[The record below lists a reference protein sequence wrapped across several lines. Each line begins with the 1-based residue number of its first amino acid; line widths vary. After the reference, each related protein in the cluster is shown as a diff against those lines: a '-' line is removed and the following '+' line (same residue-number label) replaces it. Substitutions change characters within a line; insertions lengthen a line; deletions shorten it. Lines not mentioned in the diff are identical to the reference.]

1 MITVIIAGGSGTRLW
16 PLSTPHYPKHLLRLT
31 NNRSSLQNTYD
42 RAKRISDKVYII
54 TEAGHSEHVF
64 EQLPDITEQRVI
76 IEPGRRGTA
85 SCFIASIDRIL
96 QHESEDES
104 IVFMHADHH
113 IRDVAGF
120 VNTVKYAGKTAKKEE
135 RIVLLGV
142 EPHYPATG
150 FGYIKK
156 DKPLDENGSSFVY
169 KVDSFIEKPN
179 YETASD
185 YIKSG
190 NYLWNMGYFVA
201 PATVFLHKMKQHAP
215 DMFKGFTELQKA
227 SGNQKAYAATYMS
240 FENIAID
247 YALLEKTPDLL
258 VVPGSFDWMDIGSFA
273 DLHEVSELDPNNNHL
288 RGGDIEIDG
297 VENSYIRNED
307 EKPVAIIGLDNVV
320 VVNTPNGVL
329 VARKDLSQ
337 KVGEIAKKLHKKE
350 G

>member
-16 PLSTPHYPKHLLRLT
+16 PLSTPNYPKHLLRLT

-42 RAKRISDKVYII
+42 RAKRITDKVYII
-54 TEAGHSEHVF
+54 TEASHSDHVF

-96 QHESEDES
+96 QHEAADES

-113 IRDVAGF
+113 IRDVGGF
-120 VNTVKYAGKTAKKEE
+120 ANTVRYAGKTAKKESK
-135 RIVLLGV
+135 IVLLGV

-156 DKPLDENGSSFVY
+156 DSPLDDNGGSFVY
-169 KVDSFIEKPN
+169 NVHSFKEKPD

-185 YIKSG
+185 YVKSG
-190 NYLWNMGYFVA
+190 EYLWNMGYFVA
-201 PATVFLHKMKQHAP
+201 PAEVFLAKMKKNAP
-215 DMFKGFTELQKA
+215 DMFNGFNALQKVN
-227 SGNQKAYAATYMS
+227 GDEHAYRDTYMN

-258 VVPGSFDWMDIGSFA
+258 VVPGSFDWVDIGSFA
-273 DLHEVSELDPNNNHL
+273 DLHDVSELDPHNNHL
-288 RGGDIEIDG
+288 RGDDIKLDG
-297 VENSYIRNED
+297 VENSYIRNEGD
-307 EKPVAIIGLDNVV
+307 RPVAVIGLDNVV
-320 VVNTPNGVL
+320 VVSTPNGVL

-337 KVGEIAKKLHKKE
+337 KVGAIAKSLHTN
-350 G
+350 